1 VHIYVRVLH
10 ISAKDE
16 GGHSSQEESI
26 VCRKELKRRLK
37 WLKAVKAKDDPSADL
52 QGFADAWDA
61 AGSGV
66 NDKDAVGH
74 LASDMSTTSAGE
86 DGMLSPRDDAVT
98 AVDSIEDEVKGEDNQ
113 KDQDDPREDE
123 PLDPADASALIKRL
137 EQKVEAKDAEIGKL
151 TSSLMDAKSAAAAAG
166 SAGQVSPS
174 VHEELAELRKAEAL
188 AEENAKEANAE
199 AQAHKSERMRL
210 SEVNDKLEALQPR
223 SGAEEM
229 ASFPS
234 EKDGSPPGFKARKFV
249 SFSAADD
256 MGMEK
261 QSIGSLG
268 SEDKDLEIKRLRE
281 DLLKAH
287 SLLKLSATT
296 VTANGRTTFSNGPLV
311 QLEEAEQDLNQMRA
325 DLYKTRRQGLRL
337 AAARESLEEE
347 VRVLQEVAAAHD
359 ELKVEHSDLRERQAS
374 TLHELTETTQEFA
387 EEKVFRSIEEPR
399 MRGKVD
405 FAEQEVSSVLR
416 RLALAESEAAAAC
429 GGWTMP
435 VVVPPMR
442 TRSSTR
448 TTLPRPEAA
457 TAPAAPAAV
466 ATGTDSDAG
475 QVAASPSS
483 PTEDAATSPTAAR
496 GLLTADAAGNAAVPS
511 RSEEEAKQKA
521 DQLLHSITERFDGLL
536 NNVESLREGMD
547 RRKTSLLA

>member
-1 VHIYVRVLH
+1 
-10 ISAKDE
+10 
-16 GGHSSQEESI
+16 
-26 VCRKELKRRLK
+26 
-37 WLKAVKAKDDPSADL
+37 
-52 QGFADAWDA
+52 
-61 AGSGV
+61 
-66 NDKDAVGH
+66 
-74 LASDMSTTSAGE
+74 
-86 DGMLSPRDDAVT
+86 
-98 AVDSIEDEVKGEDNQ
+98 
-113 KDQDDPREDE
+113 
-123 PLDPADASALIKRL
+123 
-137 EQKVEAKDAEIGKL
+137 
-151 TSSLMDAKSAAAAAG
+151 
-166 SAGQVSPS
+166 
-174 VHEELAELRKAEAL
+174 
-188 AEENAKEANAE
+188 
-199 AQAHKSERMRL
+199 
-210 SEVNDKLEALQPR
+210 
-223 SGAEEM
+223 M